1 MKAEIITY
9 ETKGMSNTERSIISK
24 VIFGYMD
31 RTKGS
36 RYTYPRKGILDSMP
50 HIVITKKTFVLKSAD
65 AGKIKKIIE
74 GYGATVKSW
83 KIEILEKGM
92 KKRYG

>member
-9 ETKGMSNTERSIISK
+9 GTETLDNTKRSVISK
-24 VIFGYMD
+24 RIFGYMD

-36 RYTYPRKGILDSMP
+36 LYTYQREGILDSMP
-50 HIVITKKTFVLKSAD
+50 HIVITKKTFVLKPAD
-65 AGKIKKIIE
+65 AGKVKKTIK
-74 GYGATVKSW
+74 GYGASVKSW
-83 KIEILEKGM
+83 KIEILEKEM